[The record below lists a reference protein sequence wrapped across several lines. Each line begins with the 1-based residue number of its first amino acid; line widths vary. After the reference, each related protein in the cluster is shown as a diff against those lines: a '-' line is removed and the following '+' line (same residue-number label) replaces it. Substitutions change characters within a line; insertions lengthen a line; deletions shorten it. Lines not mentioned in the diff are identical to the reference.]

1 MYSTTYISR
10 TISQL
15 HQKNST
21 NLALRQMAA
30 FLVDVGVNKLS
41 VRKIMEKTRKVT
53 EISPIVCAS
62 RCCYR
67 ISRNFQRVKDFFIVD
82 FYCKYPEIIACEIFS
97 YP

>member
-15 HQKNST
+15 HKKNST

-41 VRKIMEKTRKVT
+41 VKKPWKKAERHG
-53 EISPIVCAS
+53 
-62 RCCYR
+62 
-67 ISRNFQRVKDFFIVD
+67 DFPNCLCI
-82 FYCKYPEIIACEIFS
+82 KMLL
-97 YP
+97 